1 MGANSNLE
9 TPLYTAHERVEVQ
22 LRFEGPDVDDGTM
35 SLGDIVPVLQGFA
48 GAYAKLAE
56 TDHPEATHR
65 VKITAVR
72 QGSADIVLEVWRQL
86 VQNAEQIA
94 AFASAGGSAFGII
107 ATLIKVIQIK
117 RHVQDQPFQQHITAN
132 NSVVIVS
139 SGNSSLEIPSQV
151 YDLFKEGRL
160 NKELELLTRPL
171 KNEGIYTADVEA
183 TAADGEVLRERITA
197 EERPYF
203 EIEDLVVTSTRKTQ
217 RIVTLI
223 SAHKGTNN
231 GSLFL
236 TNGKRASYSY
246 KGDDHPRLHRIFGTV
261 DGPVKVHC
269 TEKSDEDGEV
279 VSLDIY
285 DIERLQPDLFDSH
298 TADTL
303 DED

>member
-9 TPLYTAHERVEVQ
+9 TPLYTAHERVEVH

-203 EIEDLVVTSTRKTQ
+203 EIEDLM
-217 RIVTLI
+217 
-223 SAHKGTNN
+223 
-231 GSLFL
+231 
-236 TNGKRASYSY
+236 
-246 KGDDHPRLHRIFGTV
+246 
-261 DGPVKVHC
+261 
-269 TEKSDEDGEV
+269 
-279 VSLDIY
+279 
-285 DIERLQPDLFDSH
+285 
-298 TADTL
+298 
-303 DED
+303 